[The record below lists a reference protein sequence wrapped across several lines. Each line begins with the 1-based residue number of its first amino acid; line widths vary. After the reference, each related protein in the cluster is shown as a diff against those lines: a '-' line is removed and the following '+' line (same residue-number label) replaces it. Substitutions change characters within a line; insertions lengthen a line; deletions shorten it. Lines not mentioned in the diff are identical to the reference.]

1 MSGSEEQSVFA
12 DWTELSCLIDSSGLV
27 SRIKIERMLN
37 EAQVD
42 DPESSVENIVEEIEW
57 RHRVVPASHPVQV
70 VDGNFARLMSWNQAL
85 TYSFQL
91 LVAMHSRY
99 ASTRIPNGMP
109 WLRTAKLFE
118 QLCGEAVRGYLGGL
132 KLNVGA
138 PRSGSVPTN
147 FRACLDHIGQQV
159 GELRGPEK
167 SFNSRSKDAG
177 VDVVAWVPFPD
188 KRPGQVIVLL
198 QCAAGTDWK
207 SKFADIKLGVWNQ
220 YLRWAAWPL
229 IAFASPFVHG
239 DQQWQYLSYQVSE
252 RGSILFDRLRICVPQ
267 LTSLPATL
275 QGDLNDWCRSQIARV
290 QRLEGSQA

>member
-91 LVAMHSRY
+91 L
-99 ASTRIPNGMP
+99 
-109 WLRTAKLFE
+109 E